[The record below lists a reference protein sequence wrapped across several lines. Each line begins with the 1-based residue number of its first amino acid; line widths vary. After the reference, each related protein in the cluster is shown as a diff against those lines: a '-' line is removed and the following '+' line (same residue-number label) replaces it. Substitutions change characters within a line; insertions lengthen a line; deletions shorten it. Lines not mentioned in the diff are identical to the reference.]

1 MNKNKSNERRVRV
14 RAIRRSPMDVKKLG
28 RALIALAMAQA
39 EAEAQ
44 KEHAAK
50 KDEDGRRRV
59 A

>member
-28 RALIALAMAQA
+28 QALIALAMAQA